1 LTIQELWLMMLPLR
15 ESLAH
20 MGENMG
26 IVEGLGVW
34 FMMSL
39 VFVSCLGKVCEAADR
54 RARNR

>member
-1 LTIQELWLMMLPLR
+1 MMLPLR
-15 ESLAH
+15 ESLAQ